1 MATICK
7 KTKRNPRPLVEG
19 YLEGIQRSV
28 FSDFP
33 SEVTTLAK
41 GRHGVYSLFKGKNLY
56 YVGLASN
63 LRSRIRQH
71 LRDKHQ
77 GKWDRFSIYFIKN
90 FAHIKELESL
100 ILRIAKPKGNTV
112 SGKLSKAENMRD
124 VLIEG
129 IKAAQVKQLRKVIGS
144 TKASSKSQRSPKR
157 RKKKQS
163 KRGNSLA
170 DFFEKGLRIRAT
182 YKVRTYYAR
191 IRKSGWVR
199 YDGENYTSLSLAG
212 KAVTNRAT
220 NGWTFWKF
228 RDKKGNWVSLKEL
241 KKN

>member
-1 MATICK
+1 MASIRK
-7 KTKRNPRPLVEG
+7 KRKRNPRPLVEG

-41 GRHGVYSLFKGKNLY
+41 GRHGVYSLFKGENLY

-124 VLIEG
+124 ILIEG
-129 IKAAQVKQLRKVIGS
+129 IKAAQAKQLRKVIGS
-144 TKASSKSQRSPKR
+144 TKANPKPQRSPKR
-157 RKKKQS
+157 KNRSNQNVEALLLTFLRK
-163 KRGNSLA
+163 
-170 DFFEKGLRIRAT
+170 DFE
-182 YKVRTYYAR
+182 
-191 IRKSGWVR
+191 
-199 YDGENYTSLSLAG
+199 
-212 KAVTNRAT
+212 
-220 NGWTFWKF
+220 
-228 RDKKGNWVSLKEL
+228 
-241 KKN
+241 